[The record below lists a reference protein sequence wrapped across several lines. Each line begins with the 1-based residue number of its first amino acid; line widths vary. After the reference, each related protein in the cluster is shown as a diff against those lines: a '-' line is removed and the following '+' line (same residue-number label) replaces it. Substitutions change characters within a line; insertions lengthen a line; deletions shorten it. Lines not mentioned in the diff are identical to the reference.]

1 MNFLY
6 EFWNRMDVQIQHNFG
21 PIVSDMLAKSTD
33 FRQPLTDFYG
43 WMTRRTNLTFTKLGK
58 RGNSTP
64 FREMLWPWFA
74 PQYTRK
80 NGTVVPAEGGIK
92 RIRAGSSYRTQ
103 KGAYRKGAAR
113 DIETRGMVGA
123 KETSGVIW
131 GRLRHSGKRV
141 TSHSIIVRDR
151 RQLEQDALSRFSIG
165 NDYLIAQTPKKHA
178 KYQQAMRPFAFMTTE
193 DVEFLRKQI
202 LKHLTT

>member
-21 PIVSDMLAKSTD
+21 PIVSDMMAKSTD

-64 FREMLWPWFA
+64 FREMLWSWFA

-80 NGTVVPAEGGIK
+80 NGTVVPAEGGIAK
-92 RIRAGSSYRTQ
+92 L
-103 KGAYRKGAAR
+103 
-113 DIETRGMVGA
+113 RG
-123 KETSGVIW
+123 SGVVK
-131 GRLRHSGKRV
+131 GRLRHTEGAKRNNRV
-141 TSHSIIVRDR
+141 TSQSMMMRNTR
-151 RQLEQDALSRFSIG
+151 RMEQATLSRFRVG
-165 NDYLIAQTPKKHA
+165 NNYLIAQTPIKHA
-178 KYQQAMRPFAFMTTE
+178 KYQQAMRPFAFMTNE